1 MTEPDVT
8 LTDYGL
14 AIECAI
20 FVWMIRRRA
29 SGDCPRAPWIIL
41 FFVSVSV
48 ASLTAGTMHGFFH
61 DPASAVHALLWPVS
75 LLAIGLTALSGWVIG
90 ARMILNATLTRW
102 VAYAAVAQFVV
113 YAGVVL
119 FLNDAFWV
127 AIGGYLPATLFLLI
141 AFILT
146 ARRGG
151 GVRTASV
158 GAWGLALSLVAA
170 GLQYFRIAL
179 HPVYF
184 NHNALYHVVQAIA
197 LYFIFRG
204 LSGLLHPSGGSHADA
219 T

>member
-14 AIECAI
+14 VIECAI
-20 FVWMIRRRA
+20 FLWMIRRRA
-29 SGDCPRAPWIIL
+29 SGDRRLASWVIL
-41 FFVSVSV
+41 FFASVAV

-61 DPASAVHALLWPVS
+61 DPASAVHAVLWPLS
-75 LLAIGLTALSGWVIG
+75 LLAIGLTALSGWVIA
-90 ARMILNATLTRW
+90 ARMILNPVLARW
-102 VAYAAVAQFVV
+102 VAYAALAQFVV

-127 AIGGYLPATLFLLI
+127 AIVGYLPATLFLLI
-141 AFILT
+141 AFML
-146 ARRGG
+146 AGRRGG
-151 GVRTASV
+151 GARTASL

-170 GLQYFRIAL
+170 GLQHFRIAL
-179 HPVYF
+179 HPIYF

-197 LYFIFRG
+197 LYFIFIG
-204 LSGLLHPSGGSHADA
+204 LRGLLHPSGGSHADA